1 MWPHNY
7 SYELTVQK
15 ELYPKWD
22 LQIPPCTITELEPT
36 GASVGDHSVGGI
48 VGIVIAIVTLG
59 VVAR

>member
-15 ELYPKWD
+15 ELLYVIF
-22 LQIPPCTITELEPT
+22 QFPPCTITELEPT
-36 GASVGDHSVGGI
+36 RASVGDHSVGGI